1 MSILDW
7 FKKKSFKFKIIFTY
21 IVGLLFIG
29 LIGYGYF
36 FYSQIAYFQQEMENI
51 RKDIYQQNMEMIKT
65 AVNVAENTINIA
77 QYLNAK
83 GIVSEEKA
91 KEIAAYEL
99 NSIKYAK
106 SGYVWCITNDGILIV
121 DPPREDLIGTNVLNI
136 KDKNGFY
143 FFKYAVDVL
152 KIKDS
157 DFIRYYW
164 QYPGIKNKVFEKLT
178 YIKKINT
185 WNWIVGSG
193 VYIKDMENQINKYR
207 LKKMN
212 ELKKSMIIS
221 IIPGVTS
228 SLVVLLLLYIILSK
242 IMHSVEK
249 VAEISDRLA
258 RGDVDINMKLPK
270 MASDGSIS
278 KLIENTNKYIENTY
292 NFIKFK
298 EKTDICLNETEI
310 LEHIKNFLQKE
321 LKIDSFTIY
330 TKKYNEYIKYYS
342 EGNIECLNIEKC
354 LKISSKN
361 IYEECKDKKRKFI
374 CIPIASNE
382 EILAIVQIVFDK
394 NSNVESLVNMIKN
407 YIQSTANSIKIR
419 RLNKQLKNLSL
430 RDQLTGLYNRR
441 FLTEFFSTYESTITR
456 HNITTAVAMADL
468 DNFKKINDT
477 YGHQAG
483 DEALKNVSTIAK
495 TIFKR
500 KSDLIIRYGGE
511 EILIIAQDI
520 NYSNAYDILE
530 EFRASVESLDIVFGK
545 NTIKITISI
554 GWCIIPE
561 DTKELQEAIRF
572 ADLALYEAKSLGKN
586 RVVKFNQSTL
596 NETFEI
602 KKGENDE

>member
-530 EFRASVESLDIVFGK
+530 EFRASVESLDITFGK

>member
-106 SGYVWCITNDGILIV
+106 SGYVWCMTNDGILIV
-121 DPPREDLIGTNVLNI
+121 DPPRKDLIGTNVLNI
-136 KDKNGFY
+136 KDKKGFY

-193 VYIKDMENQINKYR
+193 VYIKDIENQINKYR

-221 IIPGVTS
+221 IIPGITS

-270 MASDGSIS
+270 MVSDGSIS

-298 EKTDICLNETEI
+298 EKIDICLNETEI
-310 LEHIKNFLQKE
+310 LEHIKNFLQKD

-361 IYEECKDKKRKFI
+361 IYEECKDNKRKFI

-596 NETFEI
+596 NETFKI
-602 KKGENDE
+602 KKEENDE